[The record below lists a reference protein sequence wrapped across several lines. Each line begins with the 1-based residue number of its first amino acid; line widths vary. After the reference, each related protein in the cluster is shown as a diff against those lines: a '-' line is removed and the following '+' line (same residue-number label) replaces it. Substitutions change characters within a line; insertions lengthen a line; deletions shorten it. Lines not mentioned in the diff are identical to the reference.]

1 MQTVA
6 NKKPVPKLK
15 GVGRRLSRIRLTLRD
30 LRGYIPLAVLARKTS
45 RRGRPRGRRADVLLT
60 RYESYLEIWP
70 DGRVFEIRESRT
82 PVTTSS

>member
-1 MQTVA
+1 
-6 NKKPVPKLK
+6 
-15 GVGRRLSRIRLTLRD
+15 
-30 LRGYIPLAVLARKTS
+30 
-45 RRGRPRGRRADVLLT
+45 VLLT